1 MCGKE
6 VLIMKKILI
15 FVLAVILGIGML
27 SACASDAGY
36 SEDEPLSVATLA
48 GPTGMGMIEMIKSDE
63 YDVQVFTAP
72 DQITPKII
80 NGEVD
85 VATIPS
91 NLASVLYNKTQG
103 TIKVVGVN
111 TMGVLY
117 ILENGDTVNS
127 IADLE
132 GKTIYATGQ
141 GATPEFVLNEVL
153 AQNGVNAT
161 VQFMGAHADLAN
173 AMAAGDVTLALLPEP
188 FVSVVMAK
196 NKDVKVKIDI
206 NEQWKEATGTDLPM
220 GVTVVSKE
228 LSENNAAMQK
238 LIEDY
243 SASVEYVV
251 SNTENAAADIEE
263 SGIIGSAAIAK
274 NAIPRC
280 AISFVTGQE
289 AKGMLTEYFSKM
301 FESAPSS
308 VGGALPSDE
317 FYYIP

>member
-6 VLIMKKILI
+6 VLIMKKVLI
-15 FVLAVILGIGML
+15 FVLAVVLAIGML

-36 SEDEPLSVATLA
+36 SEDKPLSVATLA
-48 GPTGMGMIEMIKSDE
+48 GPTGMGMIEIIKSDE

-103 TIKVVGVN
+103 AIKVVGVN

-127 IADLE
+127 ISDLE

-173 AMAAGDVTLALLPEP
+173 AMAAGDVTLALVPEP

-196 NKDVKVKIDI
+196 NKDVKVKVDI
-206 NEQWKEATGTDLPM
+206 NELWKEATGSDLPM
-220 GVTVVSKE
+220 GVTIVSKE

-243 SASVEYVV
+243 SASVEYVT

-263 SGIIGSAAIAK
+263 SGIIGSADIAK

-289 AKGMLTEYFSKM
+289 AKGMLEEYFSKM
-301 FESAPSS
+301 FESAPASI
-308 VGGALPSDE
+308 GGSLPDDE

>member
-1 MCGKE
+1 
-6 VLIMKKILI
+6 MKKVLI
-15 FVLAVILGIGML
+15 FVLAVVLGIGML
-27 SACASDAGY
+27 SACAGDAGY
-36 SEDEPLSVATLA
+36 SEDKPLSVATLA

-103 TIKVVGVN
+103 AIKVVGVN

-117 ILENGDTVNS
+117 ILENGDAVNS
-127 IADLE
+127 ISDLE

-153 AQNGVNAT
+153 SQNGVNAT

-228 LSENNAAMQK
+228 LSENNAAMKK

-243 SASVEYVV
+243 SASVEYVI

-263 SGIIGSAAIAK
+263 SGIIASAAIAK

-289 AKGMLTEYFSKM
+289 AKGMLTEYFTKM
-301 FESAPSS
+301 FESAPASI
-308 VGGALPSDE
+308 GGALPSDE